1 MSTQLPMEQHAQAPE
16 SLEGTARLTL
26 LSRLAG
32 ALAHELRNP
41 LTTIFLHADI
51 LEDAL
56 RQLESGQRPQL
67 LHFLRVIR
75 EEVGRVDDL
84 IQQYFWLARLPD
96 LERQPED
103 LGVYID
109 AFVLE
114 MQAFVTAR
122 GITLEVEGT
131 RGLGQMPLHK
141 QTFRRVLLHLLHNAV
156 EAMPHGGVLRIR
168 GQRLG
173 HQLCLEVGDTGCGMP
188 ATQLCGLFQ
197 PLQTTK
203 AGKLGLGLYVAREIV
218 TAHDG
223 TIEVCS
229 TPGAGTTVRLTFPVR
244 PGSGPA

>member
-1 MSTQLPMEQHAQAPE
+1 M
-16 SLEGTARLTL
+16 

-32 ALAHELRNP
+32 ALAHEFRNP

-56 RQLESGQRPQL
+56 HRLESNQRPQL

-75 EEVGRVDDL
+75 EEVGRIDDL

-109 AFVLE
+109 AFALE
-114 MQAFVTAR
+114 MQAFVEAR
-122 GITLEVEGT
+122 SITLEVEGT
-131 RGLGQMPLHK
+131 RGLAQMSLHK
-141 QTFRRVLLHLLHNAV
+141 RTFRRVLLHLLHNAV
-156 EAMPHGGVLRIR
+156 EAMPHGGVLRLR

-173 HQLCLEVGDTGCGMP
+173 QQLCLEVSDTGCGML

-197 PLQTTK
+197 PFQTTK
-203 AGKLGLGLYVAREIV
+203 AGKLGLGLYVAHEIV

-223 TIEVCS
+223 AIEVCS
-229 TPGAGTTVRLTFPVR
+229 TPGTGTTVRLTFPAC
-244 PGSGPA
+244 PGSGPT

>member
-1 MSTQLPMEQHAQAPE
+1 MQVPMEQHSREPE
-16 SLEGTARLTL
+16 FLESVARLTM

-32 ALAHELRNP
+32 ALAHEFRNP

-56 RQLESGQRPQL
+56 RRLESSQGPPL
-67 LHFLRVIR
+67 LHFLHVMR
-75 EEVGRVDDL
+75 EEVGRIDDL
-84 IQQYFWLARLPD
+84 IQQYFWLARLPE

-109 AFVLE
+109 AFALE
-114 MQAFVTAR
+114 MQAFVAAR

-131 RGLGQMPLHK
+131 RGLGQMLLHK

-156 EAMPHGGVLRIR
+156 EAMPHGGVLRLR

-173 HQLCLEVGDTGCGMP
+173 QQLCLEVGDTGCGMP
-188 ATQLCGLFQ
+188 ATQLRGLFQ

-203 AGKLGLGLYVAREIV
+203 AGKLGLGLYVAHEIV

-223 TIEVCS
+223 AIEVCS
-229 TPGAGTTVRLTFPVR
+229 TPGAGTTVRLTFPAC
-244 PGSGPA
+244 PGSGPT

>member
-1 MSTQLPMEQHAQAPE
+1 ML
-16 SLEGTARLTL
+16 R
-26 LSRLAG
+26 RLAG
-32 ALAHELRNP
+32 ALAHEFRNP

-56 RQLESGQRPQL
+56 RRLESSQGPQL
-67 LHFLRVIR
+67 LHFLRVMR
-75 EEVGRVDDL
+75 EEVGRIDDL

-103 LGVYID
+103 VGEYID

-114 MQAFVTAR
+114 MQAFVAAR

-131 RGLGQMPLHK
+131 HSLGQMPLHH
-141 QTFRRVLLHLLHNAV
+141 QTFHRVLLHLLHNAV
-156 EAMPHGGVLRIR
+156 EAMPHGGILHLR

-173 HQLCLEVGDTGCGMP
+173 QYLCLEVHDTGCGMS
-188 ATQLCGLFQ
+188 ATQLRGLFQ

-203 AGKLGLGLYVAREIV
+203 AGKLGMGLYVVHEIV
-218 TAHDG
+218 TAHNG

-229 TPGAGTTVRLTFPVR
+229 TPGVGTTVRLTFPACLDSEPR
-244 PGSGPA
+244 

>member
-1 MSTQLPMEQHAQAPE
+1 VSMQLPMEQPSREPE
-16 SLEGTARLTL
+16 FLESTARLRM

-32 ALAHELRNP
+32 ALAHEFRNP

-56 RQLESGQRPQL
+56 RRLESNQRPQL
-67 LHFLRVIR
+67 LHFLQVMR
-75 EEVGRVDDL
+75 EEVGRIDDL

-114 MQAFVTAR
+114 MQAFVEAH

-131 RGLGQMPLHK
+131 RGLGQMSLHK
-141 QTFRRVLLHLLHNAV
+141 HTFRRVLLHLLHNAV
-156 EAMPHGGVLRIR
+156 EAMPHGGVLRLR

-173 HQLCLEVGDTGCGMP
+173 QQLCLEVSDTGCGIL

-197 PLQTTK
+197 PFQMTK
-203 AGKLGLGLYVAREIV
+203 AGKLGLGLYVAHEIV

-223 TIEVCS
+223 VIEVCS
-229 TPGAGTTVRLTFPVR
+229 TPGTGTTVRLTFPAC
-244 PGSGPA
+244 PGSGPT

>member
-1 MSTQLPMEQHAQAPE
+1 MQVPMEQLTREPE
-16 SLEGTARLTL
+16 FLESVARLTM

-32 ALAHELRNP
+32 ALAHEFRNP

-56 RQLESGQRPQL
+56 RRLESSQGPQL
-67 LHFLRVIR
+67 LHFLHVMR
-75 EEVGRVDDL
+75 EEVGRIDDL
-84 IQQYFWLARLPD
+84 IQQYFWLARLPE

-109 AFVLE
+109 AFALE
-114 MQAFVTAR
+114 MQAFVAAR

-131 RGLGQMPLHK
+131 RGLGQMLLHT

-156 EAMPHGGVLRIR
+156 EAMPHGGVLRLR

-173 HQLCLEVGDTGCGMP
+173 QQLCLEVGDTGCGMP
-188 ATQLCGLFQ
+188 ATQLRGLFQ

-203 AGKLGLGLYVAREIV
+203 AGKLGLGLYVAHEIV

-223 TIEVCS
+223 AIEVCS
-229 TPGAGTTVRLTFPVR
+229 TPGVGTTVRLTFPAC
-244 PGSGPA
+244 PGSGPT

>member
-1 MSTQLPMEQHAQAPE
+1 MQVPMEQHSREPE
-16 SLEGTARLTL
+16 FLESAARLTM

-32 ALAHELRNP
+32 ALAHEFRNP

-56 RQLESGQRPQL
+56 RRLESSQGPQL
-67 LHFLRVIR
+67 LHFLHVMR
-75 EEVGRVDDL
+75 EEVGRIDDL
-84 IQQYFWLARLPD
+84 IQQYFWLARLPE

-109 AFVLE
+109 AFALE
-114 MQAFVTAR
+114 MQAFVAAR

-156 EAMPHGGVLRIR
+156 EAMPHGGVLRLR

-173 HQLCLEVGDTGCGMP
+173 QQLCLEVGDTGCGMP
-188 ATQLCGLFQ
+188 ATQLRGLFQ

-203 AGKLGLGLYVAREIV
+203 AGKLGLGLYVAHEIV

-223 TIEVCS
+223 AIEVCS
-229 TPGAGTTVRLTFPVR
+229 TPGAGTTVRLTFPAC
-244 PGSGPA
+244 PGSGPT

>member
-1 MSTQLPMEQHAQAPE
+1 MQVPMEPLSREPE
-16 SLEGTARLTL
+16 FLESVARLTR

-32 ALAHELRNP
+32 ALAHEFRNP

-56 RQLESGQRPQL
+56 RRLESSQGPQL
-67 LHFLRVIR
+67 LHFLRVMR
-75 EEVGRVDDL
+75 EEVGRIDDL
-84 IQQYFWLARLPD
+84 IQQYFWLARLPE

-109 AFVLE
+109 AFALE
-114 MQAFVTAR
+114 MQAFVAAR

-131 RGLGQMPLHK
+131 RGLGQILLHK

-156 EAMPHGGVLRIR
+156 EAMPHGGVLRLR

-173 HQLCLEVGDTGCGMP
+173 HQLCLEVSDTGCGMP
-188 ATQLCGLFQ
+188 ATQLHGLFQ

-203 AGKLGLGLYVAREIV
+203 AGKLGLGLYVAHEIV

-223 TIEVCS
+223 AIEVCS
-229 TPGAGTTVRLTFPVR
+229 TPGVGTTVCLAFPAC
-244 PGSGPA
+244 PGSGPT

>member
-1 MSTQLPMEQHAQAPE
+1 MKQAAQEPGSIENA
-16 SLEGTARLTL
+16 ARLTM

-32 ALAHELRNP
+32 VLAHEFRNP

-56 RQLESGQRPQL
+56 RRLESSQRPQL
-67 LHFLRVIR
+67 LHFLGVMRK
-75 EEVGRVDDL
+75 EVGRIDDL

-96 LERQPED
+96 LQRQPED
-103 LGVYID
+103 LGGYID
-109 AFVLE
+109 AFALE
-114 MQAFVTAR
+114 MQAFVAAR

-131 RGLGQMPLHK
+131 RGLGQMSLHK

-156 EAMPHGGVLRIR
+156 EAMPHGGVLRLR

-173 HQLCLEVGDTGCGMP
+173 PQLCLEVSDTGCGML
-188 ATQLCGLFQ
+188 ATQLCEIFQ

-203 AGKLGLGLYVAREIV
+203 AGKLGLGLYVAHEIV

-223 TIEVCS
+223 AIEVCS
-229 TPGAGTTVRLTFPVR
+229 TPGAGTTVRLTFPAC
-244 PGSGPA
+244 PGAEPT

>member
-1 MSTQLPMEQHAQAPE
+1 M
-16 SLEGTARLTL
+16 

-32 ALAHELRNP
+32 VLAHEFRNP

-51 LEDAL
+51 LEGAL
-56 RQLESGQRPQL
+56 RRLESSQGSQP
-67 LHFLRVIR
+67 LHFVRVIR
-75 EEVGRVDDL
+75 DEVGRIEDL
-84 IQQYFWLARLPD
+84 MQQYFWLARLPD

-109 AFVLE
+109 AFALA
-114 MQAFVTAR
+114 MQAFVAAR

-131 RGLGQMPLHK
+131 RGLGQMLLHQ

-156 EAMPHGGVLRIR
+156 EAMPHGGVLRLR

-173 HQLCLEVGDTGCGMP
+173 QQLRLEVSDTGCGMP
-188 ATQLCGLFQ
+188 ATQLWELFQ

-203 AGKLGLGLYVAREIV
+203 AGKLGLGLYMAHEIV

-223 TIEVCS
+223 VIEVCS
-229 TPGAGTTVRLTFPVR
+229 TPGVGTIVRLTFPAC
-244 PGSGPA
+244 PESGPT